1 MNVSQQRRLWVV
13 IAILF
18 VFALVVIYRLV
29 SFQVVRE
36 EELAELGKSMHYENV
51 VARPARGII
60 YDRNLAVMAGNG
72 SDYQVGI
79 SPPMVVAPEEI
90 ATALAP
96 FLEERRATLLTQ
108 MNSEYPFELLAGR
121 ISPEVAATI
130 RELPYDDVIQL
141 DPLPRRIYPHDDL
154 MCHILGYTDFSST
167 GGSGLEGYYQSEL
180 AGEAAS
186 ALLNISPLTK
196 QEGVIAREGA
206 DLVLTL
212 DRTIQ
217 HVVEQHL
224 QQAMDTYQA
233 QSGTI
238 IVMAPRTGA
247 ILAMANLPCFSPYK
261 FFEAGE
267 EILLN
272 PSVSKQYEPGS
283 VMKLITMSAALD
295 SGTVTPQTTYYD
307 SGVIVLGG
315 HPLYNWDRSARG
327 TVDMTGLLANSLN
340 VGAATIASWMGP
352 DTFYNYF
359 QRFNFGRPM
368 GIDVMAE
375 AGGQLPLP
383 GDELWT
389 ETNLGTN
396 AFGQGMA
403 VTPLQMVASVSA
415 LANDGY
421 LMQPY
426 LVQSIRKDGQIV
438 EHEPTVI
445 SRPISEQ
452 TADVV
457 TAMAVNAVRTEVFG
471 AQVVGYTV
479 AGKTGTAQIPEG
491 GIYHPSDTIASFI
504 GWLPADDPEIIV
516 LIKLDRPKASP
527 WGSTTAAPAFA
538 ELATDLVALLDIPPD
553 DIRLQQEVVAA
564 REP

>member
-13 IAILF
+13 VALLVLF
-18 VFALVVIYRLV
+18 TLAVTARLV
-29 SFQVVRE
+29 LFQVVQE
-36 EELAELGKSMHYENV
+36 EELAELGKSMHYARV
-51 VARPARGII
+51 VAQPARGII

-72 SDYQVGI
+72 SDYQVGV
-79 SPPMVVAPEEI
+79 SPPMVVAPEEL

-96 FLEERRATLLTQ
+96 ILEERRATLLTQ
-108 MNSEYPFELLAGR
+108 MTSEYPYELLAGR
-121 ISPEVAATI
+121 ISPEAAAAI
-130 RELPYDDVIQL
+130 RELPNKDVIQL

-154 MCHILGYTDFSST
+154 LCHILGYTDFSGI
-167 GGSGLEGYYQSEL
+167 GGSGLEGFYQSEL

-186 ALLNISPLTK
+186 AVLNISPLTQ
-196 QEGVIAREGA
+196 QES
-206 DLVLTL
+206 
-212 DRTIQ
+212 
-217 HVVEQHL
+217 VESHL
-224 QQAMDTYQA
+224 QRAMDTYQA

-238 IVMAPRTGA
+238 IIMEPKTGA
-247 ILAMANLPCFSPYK
+247 ILAMANLPCYSPYH
-261 FFEAGE
+261 FYNADEEA
-267 EILLN
+267 LLN
-272 PSVSKQYEPGS
+272 PTVSKQYEPGS
-283 VMKLITMSAALD
+283 VMKLITMAAALD
-295 SGTVTPQTTYYD
+295 SGTVNPQTTYYD

-359 QRFNFGRPM
+359 QRFNFGRPL
-368 GIDVMAE
+368 GIDLMAE
-375 AGGQLPLP
+375 ASGQLPLP
-383 GDELWT
+383 GDSLWT

-403 VTPLQMVASVSA
+403 TTPLQMIASVSA

-421 LMQPY
+421 LMQPHI
-426 LVQSIRKDGQIV
+426 VQEIHKEDQVIR
-438 EHEPTVI
+438 HTPTVL
-445 SRPISEQ
+445 SRAVSEQ
-452 TADVV
+452 TADTV

-471 AQVVGYTV
+471 AQVEGYTV

-504 GWLPADDPEIIV
+504 GWLPADDPEIIALV
-516 LIKLDRPKASP
+516 KLDRPAASP

-538 ELATDLVALLDIPPD
+538 ELATDLVAYRIFWP
-553 DIRLQQEVVAA
+553 RATSK
-564 REP
+564 

>member
-1 MNVSQQRRLWVV
+1 MNVSQQRRLWFVV
-13 IAILF
+13 AILF
-18 VFALVVIYRLV
+18 VFTLVVIYRLV

-60 YDRNLAVMAGNG
+60 YDRNLAVLAGNG
-72 SDYQVGI
+72 SDYQVGV
-79 SPPMVVAPEEI
+79 SPPMVVAPEEL

-96 FLEERRATLLTQ
+96 ILEERRATLLTQ

-154 MCHILGYTDFSST
+154 LCHILGYTDFSNT

-206 DLVLTL
+206 DLVLTV

-224 QQAMDTYQA
+224 QQAMSTYQA

-238 IVMAPRTGA
+238 IVMAPKTGA

-261 FFEAGE
+261 FFDAEE

-352 DTFYNYF
+352 DTFYNYL
-359 QRFNFGRPM
+359 QRFSFGRPM
-368 GIDVMAE
+368 GIDLMAE
-375 AGGQLPLP
+375 VGGQLPLP

-396 AFGQGMA
+396 AFGQGLA
-403 VTPLQMVASVSA
+403 TTPLQMVASVSA

-426 LVQSIRKDGQIV
+426 IVQAIRKDGQV
-438 EHEPTVI
+438 LEHEPTVI

-471 AQVVGYTV
+471 AQVEGYTV

-553 DIRLQQEVVAA
+553 DIRLQQEIVAA